1 MIHGPNSGIIY
12 NYKENVVGKFS
23 FSTAPNYG
31 RMKFTAHSKYVP
43 NWQFQIESDVKSTC
57 LHVLWTWNY
66 FSLTCEPYLVPFF
79 ELGMIFRIDSAL
91 DWETSII
98 NEGRSPNMA
107 PSKPASCCPFL
118 TKSNVT
124 NCVVGA
130 PNTFDNGCADYV
142 SHVVPRPSA
151 AEFEQLTW
159 PIYLDNECRFAWA
172 LYNNRSIFLSNNFN
186 YLYMLVAKAN
196 QSRKVF
202 LLIWK

>member
-1 MIHGPNSGIIY
+1 MDWILGSYTITRRMLWVSLLSQPHRIMGGWNSQCIPN
-12 NYKENVVGKFS
+12 
-23 FSTAPNYG
+23 
-31 RMKFTAHSKYVP
+31 M
-43 NWQFQIESDVKSTC
+43 FQTDNSRPKLTLS

-79 ELGMIFRIDSAL
+79 DLWMIFRIDSAL

-118 TKSNVT
+118 TESNVT

-130 PNTFDNGCADYV
+130 PNTFDKGCADYV

-151 AEFEQLTW
+151 VEFEQLTW
-159 PIYLDNECRFAWA
+159 PIYLDNECRFAWT
-172 LYNNRSIFLSNNFN
+172 LHNNRSIFLSNNFN
-186 YLYMLVAKAN
+186 YLYMLFAQAN

-202 LLIWK
+202 LLISK